1 LFYYTKQEIL
11 MLEIGSS
18 PKCIAELEQFVETI
32 SKRYHISEDKYPDIL
47 ISLTEAVNNAM
58 IHGNRL
64 SANKK
69 IQISYSFCNASISF
83 KVSHQGRGF
92 DPGMVADP
100 TSVENIHK
108 CGGRGIY
115 LMKNLCNRV
124 EYSNQG
130 KTVELEF
137 SIH

>member
-1 LFYYTKQEIL
+1 

-58 IHGNRL
+58 IHGNRI

-69 IQISYSFCNASISF
+69 IQI
-83 KVSHQGRGF
+83 
-92 DPGMVADP
+92 
-100 TSVENIHK
+100 
-108 CGGRGIY
+108 
-115 LMKNLCNRV
+115 
-124 EYSNQG
+124 
-130 KTVELEF
+130 
-137 SIH
+137 